1 MAAIGKP
8 SIRKDAVNTSPD
20 ATPNAAQF
28 AWKTDDVF
36 GRIASRYDLLCDIFS
51 FGIHRL
57 WKRAVARRIAREPW
71 GTLLDGATGTGDII
85 LRVLGHEH
93 PAGRTIIAADVSARM
108 LAIAERRLQSDSR
121 VQLRE
126 LDAENMPSIASGS
139 VDAYSI
145 SLALKIT
152 DRARVIAE
160 AWRVL
165 RPGGRL
171 IVLEASNIR
180 PGWLNRAYLA
190 YMSVCMPA
198 LGWLATGGD
207 ASAYRYLLQGIREF
221 PTAEALAGELRDV
234 GFEDVTFERLSLGI
248 VAIHAARKP

>member
-1 MAAIGKP
+1 
-8 SIRKDAVNTSPD
+8 VNSLPD

-28 AWKTDDVF
+28 AWKNDDVF
-36 GRIASRYDLLCDIFS
+36 GRIASRYDLLCDVFS

-57 WKRAVARRIAREPW
+57 WKRAVARRIAREDW
-71 GTLLDGATGTGDII
+71 TMLVDGATGTGDII
-85 LRVLGHEH
+85 LRVLAQDQ
-93 PAGRTIIAADVSARM
+93 PAGRTIIASDVSEKM
-108 LAIAERRLQSDSR
+108 MAIAARRLAHRRDR
-121 VQLRE
+121 VQLRV

-160 AWRVL
+160 ARRVL

-180 PGWLNRAYLA
+180 PGWLNAAYLA
-190 YMSVCMPA
+190 YMSVCMPL

-207 ASAYRYLLQGIREF
+207 ASAYKYLLHGIRGF
-221 PTAEALAGELRDV
+221 PTAEGLAQELRDS
-234 GFEDVTFERLSLGI
+234 GFDDVAFERLSLGI
-248 VAIHAARKP
+248 VAIHTARKPLAPAEAA